1 MEKGEPLAEPEAGG
15 GTLCQREG
23 ISSEPIP
30 TLLVQP
36 PPNQAFWARGGQTG
50 RGTGLTQWGN
60 SSSSLPPGGEGG
72 EGAGG
77 SSLPLQAHWR
87 SPPLI

>member
-36 PPNQAFWARGGQTG
+36 PPNQAFWA
-50 RGTGLTQWGN
+50 
-60 SSSSLPPGGEGG
+60 
-72 EGAGG
+72 
-77 SSLPLQAHWR
+77 
-87 SPPLI
+87 